1 MKNYRYYVRARG
13 YFLTT
18 DLLAAFGNVNI
29 VALNQ
34 PNNLFI
40 NLVRGL
46 AVKTIVNADYHDY
59 GGLHQGISNWRIGE
73 TMVISHNDTLAPNST
88 SKSIQDFM
96 YNTNSLVGVDTSVS
110 PQQLVFFLK
119 VGLNQ
124 MSLPNPTTFPQKYTM
139 KVFTNPNIMNV
150 SNLGIDF

>member
-1 MKNYRYYVRARG
+1 
-13 YFLTT
+13 
-18 DLLAAFGNVNI
+18 
-29 VALNQ
+29 
-34 PNNLFI
+34 
-40 NLVRGL
+40 
-46 AVKTIVNADYHDY
+46 
-59 GGLHQGISNWRIGE
+59 
-73 TMVISHNDTLAPNST
+73 
-88 SKSIQDFM
+88 M
-96 YNTNSLVGVDTSVS
+96 YNTNSLVGVDTSVG